1 MNREKLLISIFI
13 VATVFII
20 LYFYFQSQKS
30 VQTIETSPATDIT
43 VNTKTISV
51 STEAK
56 KTEFGAK
63 PAPDFP
69 TNIPLEQGVNVKQSY
84 GLDYIGQ
91 KQLTFV
97 FVSMKTLKENYALYA
112 DFLKKDTWTISNKYE
127 SEKLASLYGIKGNN
141 EINVTVDANSSSD
154 VAKSMI
160 SISVLKK

>member
-13 VATVFII
+13 VATVFIV

-30 VQTIETSPATDIT
+30 VQTIESSSPTANII
-43 VNTKTISV
+43 NTKTASA
-51 STEAK
+51 SAEPK
-56 KTEFGAK
+56 KIEFGAK

-97 FVSMKTLKENYALYA
+97 FVSMKTLKENYALYS